1 MMRFLKKR
9 FSRFVPGAMRTSIK
23 RRFGRKFVE
32 LGDTQMSVEEQP
44 SALKCTIDVSGSSR
58 IFLAPL
64 DCKNGLANLIGTP
77 EGRVELESVFRAA
90 ENGGSFFDIGAHSGL
105 FSAVFCVANSNIKV
119 VSFEPSP
126 ILAERLAAIREL
138 NQFGERMRV
147 EQIGIADENS
157 SVKMLLDPA
166 GGFVQ
171 AQRFDHTMWASPQVI
186 DVRMETI
193 EHAASR
199 VGLIPQFI
207 KLDIESYE
215 FEAIKGSREFL
226 SRYKPT
232 IFLELHLNY
241 LEQRKLSARSVLEML
256 QQCGYAFYTSR
267 DAPLK
272 PREVF
277 DSPLPNLHVVV
288 R

>member
-1 MMRFLKKR
+1 
-9 FSRFVPGAMRTSIK
+9 MRTSIK

-44 SALKCTIDVSGSSR
+44 SALKCTIDVSGVSR
-58 IFLAPL
+58 LFLAPL
-64 DCKNGLANLIGTP
+64 NCKDDLAYLIGTP

-90 ENGGSFFDIGAHSGL
+90 ESGGSLFDIGAHSGL
-105 FSAVFCVANSNIKV
+105 FSAVFCVANAKNRVI
-119 VSFEPSP
+119 SFEPSP

-147 EQIGIADENS
+147 EQIGIADENN

-241 LEQRKLSARSVLEML
+241 LEQRKLSARSVVEML

-272 PREVF
+272 PRQIF

>member
-1 MMRFLKKR
+1 MKRFLKKR
-9 FSRFVPGAMRTSIK
+9 FSRLVPGAMRSSIK
-23 RRFGRKFVE
+23 RRFSRKFVE
-32 LGDTQMSVEEQP
+32 FGNTQMSVEEQP
-44 SALKCTIDVSGSSR
+44 SALKCTIDVSGVPRS
-58 IFLAPL
+58 FLAPL
-64 DCKNGLANLIGTP
+64 NCKNDLANMTGTS
-77 EGRVELESVFRAA
+77 EGRVELESVARAA
-90 ENGGSFFDIGAHSGL
+90 ESGGSLFDIGAHSGL
-105 FSAVFCVANSNIKV
+105 FSAVFCVANTKNRV

-126 ILAERLAAIREL
+126 ILAERLAAIRGL

-171 AQRFDHTMWASPQVI
+171 AQRFDHTMWASPEVI

-193 EHAASR
+193 ERAALR
-199 VGLIPQFI
+199 LDLIPQFI

-215 FEAIKGSREFL
+215 FEAIKGSLEFL
-226 SRYKPT
+226 SRHKPT

-241 LEQRKLSARSVLEML
+241 LEQRKLTAKAVVEML
-256 QQCGYAFYTSR
+256 EQCGYGFHTSGGVR
-267 DAPLK
+267 LK

-277 DSPLPNLHVVV
+277 DSPLPNLHVVL